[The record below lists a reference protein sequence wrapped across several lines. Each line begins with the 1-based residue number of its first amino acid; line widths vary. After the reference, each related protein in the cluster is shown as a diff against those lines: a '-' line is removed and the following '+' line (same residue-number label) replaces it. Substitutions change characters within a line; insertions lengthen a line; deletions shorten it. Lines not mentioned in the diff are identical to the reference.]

1 MKEKRKEIKILHLQ
15 GLVIETKI
23 DIENSPQISPNKFV
37 QLTQTSLGFQFA
49 GNKNNINFKYLLS
62 FLFLCN
68 GDKQELKNK
77 IPIKSKFQTPEKQ
90 KLSIGSKH

>member
-37 QLTQTSLGFQFA
+37 
-49 GNKNNINFKYLLS
+49 
-62 FLFLCN
+62 
-68 GDKQELKNK
+68 
-77 IPIKSKFQTPEKQ
+77 
-90 KLSIGSKH
+90 